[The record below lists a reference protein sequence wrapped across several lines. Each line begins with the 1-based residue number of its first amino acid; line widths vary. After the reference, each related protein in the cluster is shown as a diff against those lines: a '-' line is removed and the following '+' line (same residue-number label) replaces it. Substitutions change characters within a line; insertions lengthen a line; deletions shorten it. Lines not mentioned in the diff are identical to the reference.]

1 VTPSML
7 AIAGMALRGISRNR
21 LRSSLTMLGIVIGVA
36 AVIAMVH
43 FGESTRL
50 AVTEQI
56 ASLGQNL
63 LIASP
68 GAGRGMGGA
77 RVAGRPF
84 EWADVQAVARDV
96 HGVDVA
102 PTAQSQA
109 QVVWGNANWPS
120 SVLGVTGPF
129 FTVRDWSVAEG
140 RSFDPAEEQ
149 AGATVCL
156 LGATPRRE
164 LFGEADP
171 LEARVR
177 VGKVA
182 CRVIGVLASKQ
193 AVMGQDPDDVVVMPL
208 RTVQRRVLGN
218 RDVGTLFLSARD
230 ATRTAQIQAEV
241 ERLLR
246 ERRRLKPGDPDD
258 FRVRDMKE
266 IAERVEGTTA
276 FLSALLAGIA
286 AVSLLVGGIGIMNI
300 MLVSVTERTREIGL
314 RMAVGARG
322 RDVMWQFLIESV
334 LLSLVGGA
342 VGVGVGLGGTWFALQ
357 ELDMRFHLV
366 PGIVALAFAFSAA
379 IGVIFGF
386 FPARRAARL
395 NPIEALRHE

>member
-1 VTPSML
+1 VSPSAL
-7 AIAGMALRGISRNR
+7 DIAAMALRGISRNR

-43 FGESTRL
+43 FAESTRH
-50 AVTEQI
+50 AVTAQI

-68 GAGRGMGGA
+68 GAGRGLGGA
-77 RVAGRPF
+77 RVPGRPF
-84 EWADVQAVARDV
+84 EWADVQAVVRELPD
-96 HGVDVA
+96 VDVA
-102 PTAQSQA
+102 PTAQTQA
-109 QVVWGNANWPS
+109 QIVWGNGNWPS
-120 SVLGVTGPF
+120 SVIGATASF
-129 FTVRDWSVAEG
+129 FAVRDWEVAAG
-140 RSFDPAEEQ
+140 RGFEASEEQ
-149 AGATVCL
+149 AGAAVCL
-156 LGATPRRE
+156 LGATVVRE
-164 LFGEADP
+164 LFGDSDP
-171 LEARVR
+171 LEARIR
-177 VGKVA
+177 VGKVG

-193 AVMGQDPDDVVVMPL
+193 AVMGSDPDDVVILPL
-208 RTVQRRVLGN
+208 RTVQRRLVGS
-218 RDVGTLFLSARD
+218 RDVGTLFVAARE
-230 ATRTAQIQAEV
+230 AGATAQVQADL

-246 ERRRLKPGDPDD
+246 ERRRLKPGTPDD

-266 IAERVEGTTA
+266 IADRVEGTTA

-322 RDVMWQFLIESV
+322 ADVMWQFLLESV

-342 VGVGVGLGGTWFALQ
+342 VGVGVGLGGTWLALR
-357 ELDMRFHLV
+357 ELDMTFHLV
-366 PGIVALAFAFSAA
+366 PGLVALAFGFSAV
-379 IGVIFGF
+379 IGVVFGF